1 MSEVLHKPVLLN
13 EMLYY
18 LAPRDGEV
26 YLDGTFGAGGYTR
39 AILESADCKIIAID
53 RDPVAESQAR
63 NLQNEFRGR
72 FEFVPGC
79 YGDALALLPSLQLDG
94 MVLDI
99 GVSSMQIDEGGR
111 GFSFQKD
118 GPLDMRM
125 SQSGPTLA
133 ERLAEVEE
141 NELADILY
149 HYGEERKSRRISRFI
164 IEARAKEP
172 ILTTRQLAE
181 IVRRAIPAHGA
192 AIDPATRTFQALR
205 IWMNRELEELENGL
219 AAALQLLKAGGR
231 LVVVVFHSLEDRI
244 VKRFLQE
251 HGGEKEAVSRH
262 IPVANDVIEPPLFTL
277 LTKKPVMGTETE
289 IAANP
294 RARSAKLRA
303 AVRTDAPLKARAA

>member
-1 MSEVLHKPVLLN
+1 MSHAFHKPVLLN
-13 EMLYY
+13 EMLQY
-18 LAPRDGEV
+18 LSPRDGEI

-39 AILESADCKIIAID
+39 AILEAADCKVIAID
-53 RDPVAESQAR
+53 RDPVAEAQAR
-63 NLQNEFRGR
+63 NLQDEFRGR

-79 YGDALALLPSLQLDG
+79 YGEARSLLPSVQLDG

-141 NELADILY
+141 EALADILY

-164 IEARAKEP
+164 IEARAKEA

-205 IWMNRELEELENGL
+205 IWMNQELEELENGL
-219 AAALQLLKAGGR
+219 AAALHLLKAGGR

-251 HGGEKEAVSRH
+251 HAGEKEAVSRH
-262 IPVANDVIEPPLFTL
+262 IPITNEQAEAPLFTL
-277 LTKKPVMGTETE
+277 LTKKPVMGTDAE
-289 IAANP
+289 IAGNP

-303 AVRTDAPLKARAA
+303 AVRTDAPVRARAA